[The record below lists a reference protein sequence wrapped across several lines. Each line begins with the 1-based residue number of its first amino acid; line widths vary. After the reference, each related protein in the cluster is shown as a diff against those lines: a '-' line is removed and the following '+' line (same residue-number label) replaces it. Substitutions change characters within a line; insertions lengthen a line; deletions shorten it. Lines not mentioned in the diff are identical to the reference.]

1 MRATMDSRRTVRST
15 LRKLAVVVGVA
26 GAVVIGLVAPP
37 AGGNER
43 QDIDGQIPFYAR
55 LGSISTP
62 EEVYE
67 DGGWVAIA
75 FYRPPSC
82 VPDGFNL
89 LAFFDFNAFA
99 CGPPTTDGFEIRRN
113 GQPLT
118 VAPLQAKYEGRG
130 AVPVWFVSTADF
142 AAARADGVVTIVE
155 LEAMESLLIGSAT
168 FFTQTLHPHGAATQ
182 PMNVWVARGELEDGR
197 SFHVQAQAIDEL
209 RLETHITFR

>member
-1 MRATMDSRRTVRST
+1 MRSRTTTYRSGPT
-15 LRKLAVVVGVA
+15 ALRFLAVAAVA
-26 GAVVIGLVAPP
+26 GAVAIGP
-37 AGGNER
+37 AASQAWGNER
-43 QDIDGQIPFYAR
+43 QDIEGQIPFYAR
-55 LGSISTP
+55 LGSLSTP
-62 EEVYE
+62 EEIYQ
-67 DGGWVAIA
+67 DDGWVAIA

-130 AVPVWFVSTADF
+130 AVPVWFVSTADL
-142 AAARADGVVTIVE
+142 AAARADGVLTIVE
-155 LEAMESLLIGSAT
+155 LEAMDSLLVGSAT
-168 FFTQTLHPHGAATQ
+168 FFTQTLHPHGAANQ
-182 PMNVWVARGELEDGR
+182 PMNLWVARGELEDGR
-197 SFHVQAQAIDEL
+197 SFFVQAQAINEL

>member
-1 MRATMDSRRTVRST
+1 MRATLSTHRTVRSAVGA
-15 LRKLAVVVGVA
+15 LAVGALVA
-26 GAVVIGLVAPP
+26 GGLAIGPTASP
-37 AGGNER
+37 AGSNER
-43 QDIDGQIPFYAR
+43 QDVEGQLPFYAR
-55 LGSISTP
+55 LGAISTP
-62 EEVYE
+62 EEIYE

-89 LAFFDFNAFA
+89 LTFFDFNAFA

-155 LEAMESLLIGSAT
+155 LEAMDSLLIGSAT
-168 FFTQTLHPHGAATQ
+168 FFTQTLHPHGAANQ

-197 SFHVQAQAIDEL
+197 SFHVQAQAVDGV
-209 RLETHITFR
+209 RLETHISFR